1 MTNGP
6 ETGTVY
12 GRACE
17 VCTFDESVTSFED
30 VAQFV
35 FDPLP
40 SDFGPATRCT
50 SCGTVYGSDGT
61 RDQERT
67 AIYAARLARAQHTS

>member
-6 ETGTVY
+6 ETGTVC

-17 VCTFDESVTSFED
+17 VCTFDESVTTFED
-30 VAQFV
+30 VDQFV

-40 SDFGPATRCT
+40 SDFGSATRCK
-50 SCGTVYGSDGT
+50 SCGTVYGPDGA
-61 RDQERT
+61 RDRERT
-67 AIYAARLARAQHTS
+67 AIYAARLARFQPTN

>member
-1 MTNGP
+1 MH
-6 ETGTVY
+6 
-12 GRACE
+12 GRVCE

-30 VAQFV
+30 VHQFV

-50 SCGTVYGSDGT
+50 SCGTVYGPDGA

-67 AIYAARLARAQHTS
+67 AIYAARLARVQLTS

>member
-1 MTNGP
+1 MTSGP
-6 ETGTVY
+6 ETGSVH

-30 VAQFV
+30 IDQFV

-50 SCGTVYGSDGT
+50 NCSGVYGPDDAYD
-61 RDQERT
+61 RERT
-67 AIYAARLARAQHTS
+67 AIYAARLARI